1 MTPRID
7 HSTSASAYPLG
18 WQTRTD
24 IQLREGTLSL
34 RVRAGDL
41 LLGDA
46 GTVWVTADGRW
57 QDILL
62 LPGRSHRM
70 DADAIVHASGFGPA
84 RLTVI
89 GRHAVRPQSRL
100 LPGLALWIAAA
111 RSRLKHLRLRHRLGA
126 ALA

>member
-7 HSTSASAYPLG
+7 QSTSASAYPLG

-24 IQLREGTLSL
+24 ILLRDSTLSL

-41 LLGDA
+41 LLGGA
-46 GTVWVTADGRW
+46 GTVWVTADGQW

-62 LPGRSHRM
+62 LPGQSHRM

-84 RLTVI
+84 RLTII
-89 GRHAVRPQSRL
+89 GRHAVRLQSRF
-100 LPGLALWIAAA
+100 LPGLAPWIAAVQ
-111 RSRLKHLRLRHRLGA
+111 SRLEHLAHRRRLGA
-126 ALA
+126 AFA